1 MEQYKQSKKNCKEG
15 DEAEFVVKLLQG
27 IGLGGNEVFVLELVV
42 DGNIHS

>member
-15 DEAEFVVKLLQG
+15 DKAEFVVKLLQG
-27 IGLGGNEVFVLELVV
+27 IGYEVFVLELVV